1 LLRLWFKPWEDA
13 DHDLYDQGFVYVQ
26 IDNGHWLIDH
36 AQQRIR
42 DAYAPIRPPRSAAL
56 SPPVA
61 AKPIPPRLSGADAP
75 DNGPGLPATLSK
87 PLPGPTEP
95 GDDSQ

>member
-1 LLRLWFKPWEDA
+1 M
-13 DHDLYDQGFVYVQ
+13 YDQGFVYVQ
-26 IDNGHWLIDH
+26 IDNGRWLIDH

-61 AKPIPPRLSGADAP
+61 AKPVAPRLSGADAP
-75 DNGPGLPATLSK
+75 DNGPGLPDIPSK